1 MCKAKHEIVPKQICE
16 LFQETEQPYNLQ
28 NNHTFRTYNDETVQY
43 GIEAQSFTRP
53 KIWSWLLS
61 NTKNPETL
69 EIFKQKLKY

>member
-43 GIEAQSFTRP
+43 RIEAQSFTGP
-53 KIWSWLLS
+53 KIWSWFFS
-61 NTKNPETL
+61 NIKNRETL